1 MDNNGSAYRLLK
13 NVVDTLNCKYKI
25 FPVAGLIIGG
35 LSLAWFLC
43 TAYCSK
49 RKQWRS
55 ETNGHGN
62 RSVEPE
68 KPRVSIFASDLIFK
82 KGTYDLIERCLDPLV
97 QLADHTQLYVFFEV
111 SNESDIANILASLDS
126 AGAFRGGLMKHR
138 VLFSQTSAGR
148 GSMVRQLQPRIH
160 METNAAVV
168 QAITGKVANIMHYV
182 AGNGASEAS
191 QIDDKSGQCVPISV
205 ESTAAIVDI
214 ILPFVAET

>member
-25 FPVAGLIIGG
+25 FPVAGLII
-35 LSLAWFLC
+35 A
-43 TAYCSK
+43 
-49 RKQWRS
+49 
-55 ETNGHGN
+55 
-62 RSVEPE
+62 
-68 KPRVSIFASDLIFK
+68 SI
-82 KGTYDLIERCLDPLV
+82 
-97 QLADHTQLYVFFEV
+97 QV

-126 AGAFRGGLMKHR
+126 AGAFRGGLMKHVRFTLYFNQHEQR